1 MINIINN
8 ALNYLGQQNI
18 QSIDEQNDRA
28 RKCKQLYDVARKELL
43 RKQDW
48 GFAQEEVELN
58 KLTTENYLERRYV
71 YAYPTDA
78 LFIKKIYSKES
89 IRLRRNFEYRVAV
102 LDGQKVI
109 CSNQTNPRAIITKD
123 VQDTTLFDETFKEA
137 LSYLLAS
144 KVALALTGDTQIV
157 SLAIQQYQLALDG
170 ATLVNKQE
178 EPTVLRQ
185 ESDFWKIR

>member
-8 ALNYLGQQNI
+8 ALNYLGQQSI
-18 QSIDEQNDRA
+18 QSVDEQNDRA
-28 RKCKQLYDVARKELL
+28 RKCKQFYNVARQELL

-48 GFAQEEVELN
+48 GFAQEEIELD
-58 KLTTENYLERRYV
+58 KLPKEDYLGRRYV
-71 YAYPTDA
+71 YAYPTNA
-78 LFIKKIYSKES
+78 LFIKRIYSEEC

-109 CSNQTNPRAIITKD
+109 CTNERKPKAIITKD
-123 VQDTTLFDETFKEA
+123 VQDTTLFDVTFKEA

-144 KVALALTGDTQIV
+144 KVAMALTGDTQMV
-157 SLAIQQYQLALDG
+157 SLAMQQFQLAIND

-178 EPTVLRQ
+178 EPTVIHN
-185 ESDFWKIR
+185 ESDFWKVR